1 MTKLD
6 LINELTE
13 KLMSFKTKDN
23 ILSTET
29 TEYKQELRQIKEDV
43 TFILD
48 KFFDTIKNNL
58 QQGKVVFLRGFGT
71 FTNKKKS

>member
-1 MTKLD
+1 
-6 LINELTE
+6 
-13 KLMSFKTKDN
+13 MSFKTKDN

-58 QQGKVVFLRGFGT
+58 QQGKGVFLRGFGT
-71 FTNKKKS
+71 FTNKKRIGSTGFPKRINFIC